1 MHIGLVIYGSLD
13 LNSGGFLYDRL
24 VVQALE
30 AMGDQVSVIE
40 LPWRSYRQSLRDNL
54 DEALAFKL
62 ASADWEVLVED
73 ELAHPSLVRT
83 NRRVHQLSRRRFPI
97 ISLVHLLRSSQ
108 SWEDWRGWLYRQ
120 VERRYLR
127 GVDGCIYVSRH
138 TRQASETLAGVSP
151 PSVIAYPAGDHLDP
165 GLPPAEQQAR
175 ADPDGPL
182 QIIFLGSV
190 VPRKALHT
198 LLEALQQ
205 LPEIDWRL
213 WVAGSLEEDPQ
224 YARRMQAQAAAPPL
238 HGRVVF
244 LGELPAAEVSQQLAA
259 SQVLALPSEAE
270 GFPIACLEA
279 MAHALP
285 VITSAA
291 SGAPELVREGTTV
304 TCCSRATPPAWPRTC
319 AGWQTTR
326 PCAGGWA
333 PRPGRASR
341 TIPPGRTPPLWS
353 AASWPSRSRPS
364 RLPPAR
370 KGIYSLNSDD
380 FLTCVL

>member
-291 SGAPELVREGTTV
+291 SGAPELVREGHNGYLLQPGDAAGLAAHL
-304 TCCSRATPPAWPRTC
+304 RRLADDPALRRRMGTQARQSFQDHPT
-319 AGWQTTR
+319 WQDT
-326 PCAGGWA
+326 
-333 PRPGRASR
+333 
-341 TIPPGRTPPLWS
+341 
-353 AASWPSRSRPS
+353 AAVVRSF
-364 RLPPAR
+364 LAEQVAAFEAAAR
-370 KGIYSLNSDD
+370 QKRYLQPEQ
-380 FLTCVL
+380 